1 MEQLNKKQMIMI
13 GIGIVIIFTTIFFY
27 INTKESKTKENL
39 LIPYEET
46 EEKVEGKES
55 TDSNDGI
62 VVYITGAIQQEG
74 VYELKSN
81 SRIADVIEKA
91 GGINEDANID
101 ELNLACPL
109 EDGMKIYIPTKEEV
123 ENRKK
128 MELEE
133 NHNLVK
139 GQSNQLIT
147 KNETIEKGKQSQE
160 KKTNKVN
167 INTATQTELET
178 LPGIGPSTALK
189 IINYRK
195 EKGKFSKIEEIQEVS
210 GIGENKYSQIKE
222 LIAIK

>member
-55 TDSNDGI
+55 TDSKDGI

-133 NHNLVK
+133 NHNLVR